1 MATTASQQ
9 ISNLA
14 STIGTDVKQIIAN
27 IGTLSDL
34 TTQQKTSLVLAINE
48 LKAAI
53 NSIDL
58 TAIIDDAKTV
68 TTLTWSSSKINSA
81 ISQAVNDLISGAPE
95 TLDTLKELADAI
107 EINKDAI
114 TALQEIA
121 SGHVKY
127 DGAQTLTAEQKA
139 QARSNID
146 APSTSELSAVET
158 KADNAQADA
167 DTNAANIGA
176 LASLNTTAKTSLVA
190 AINEVKGTA
199 DSAYST
205 ANTAEQKADAAQ
217 AELTTFKTAVG
228 DTTVNYVEVYTTARD
243 GTTS

>member
-14 STIGTDVKQIIAN
+14 STIGTDVKQILAN

-53 NSIDL
+53 GSIDL
-58 TAIIDDAKTV
+58 TALIDDSKTA
-68 TTLTWSSSKINSA
+68 TNLTWSSTKITSA
-81 ISQAVNDLISGAPE
+81 ITAAVTDLINGAPE

-107 EINKDAI
+107 ENNQDAI
-114 TALQEIA
+114 SALQEIA

-127 DGAQTLTAEQKA
+127 DGEQTLTTEQKA
-139 QARSNID
+139 QARTNID
-146 APSTSELSAVET
+146 AVSSAQLTAVET

-167 DTNAANIGA
+167 NTNKASIGT
-176 LASLNTTAKTSLVA
+176 LASLNTTAKTSLVDA
-190 AINEVKGTA
+190 VNEVKTTA
-199 DSAYST
+199 DTAYST
-205 ANTAEQKADAAQ
+205 ANSADSKADTAQ
-217 AELTTFKTAVG
+217 AEVTALKTAIG
-228 DTTVNYVEVYTTARD
+228 DTTTNYVEVYTSARD
-243 GTTS
+243 GTS

>member
-14 STIGTDVKQIIAN
+14 STIGTDVKQILAN

-53 NSIDL
+53 GSIDL
-58 TAIIDDAKTV
+58 TALIDDSKTA
-68 TTLTWSSSKINSA
+68 TNLTWSSTKITTA
-81 ISQAVNDLISGAPE
+81 ITAAVTDLINGAPE

-107 EINKDAI
+107 ENNQDAI
-114 TALQEIA
+114 SALQEIA

-127 DGAQTLTAEQKA
+127 DGEQTLTTEQKA
-139 QARSNID
+139 QARTNID
-146 APSTSELSAVET
+146 AVSSAELSAVET

-167 DTNAANIGA
+167 DTNKASIGT
-176 LASLNTTAKTSLVA
+176 LASLNTTAKTSLVDA
-190 AINEVKGTA
+190 VNEVKTTA
-199 DSAYST
+199 DTAYST
-205 ANTAEQKADAAQ
+205 ANSADSKADTAQ
-217 AELTTFKTAVG
+217 AEVTALKTAIG
-228 DTTVNYVEVYTTARD
+228 DTTTNYVEVYTSARD
-243 GTTS
+243 GTS

>member
-14 STIGTDVKQIIAN
+14 TTIGTDVKQILAN

-34 TTQQKTSLVLAINE
+34 TTAQKTSLVLAINE
-48 LKAAI
+48 LKAAL

-58 TAIIDDAKTV
+58 SAVIDDEKTV
-68 TTLTWSSSKINSA
+68 TSLTWSSSKINSA
-81 ISQAVNDLISGAPE
+81 ISTAITNLINGAPE

-107 EINKDAI
+107 DTNADAI
-114 TALQEIA
+114 SALQEIA

-127 DGAQTLTAEQKA
+127 DGAQTLTSAQQA
-139 QARSNID
+139 QARTNID
-146 APSTSELSAVET
+146 AVSSAQLSAVET
-158 KADNAQADA
+158 KADTAQSTAT
-167 DTNAANIGA
+167 TNKTNIGT
-176 LASLNTTAKTSLVA
+176 LASLNTTAKTSLVDA
-190 AINEVKGTA
+190 VNEVKSTA

-205 ANTAEQKADAAQ
+205 ANSADTKATQAQ
-217 AELTTFKTAVG
+217 TDVATLSAAVG

-243 GTTS
+243 GTS

>member
-68 TTLTWSSSKINSA
+68 TNLTWSSSKITSA

-107 EINKDAI
+107 ETNKDAI
-114 TALQEIA
+114 EALQTIA

-127 DGAQTLTAEQKA
+127 DGAQTLTTEQKA
-139 QARSNID
+139 QARTNID
-146 APSTSELSAVET
+146 AVSSAELGAVET

-167 DTNAANIGA
+167 NTNKASIGT
-176 LASLNTTAKTSLVA
+176 LASLNTTAKTSLVE
-190 AINEVKGTA
+190 AINEVKTTA

-205 ANTAEQKADAAQ
+205 ANTAESKADAAQ
-217 AELTTFKTAVG
+217 TELTAFKTAVG

-243 GTTS
+243 GSSS